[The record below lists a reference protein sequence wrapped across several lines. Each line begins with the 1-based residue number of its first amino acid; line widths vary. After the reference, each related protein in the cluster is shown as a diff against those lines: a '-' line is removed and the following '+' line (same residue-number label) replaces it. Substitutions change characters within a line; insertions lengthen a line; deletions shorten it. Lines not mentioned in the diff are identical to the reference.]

1 MKKTI
6 YLPQYDKKAE
16 AQIVGDKVTVRYE
29 ENESFPKRLK
39 VKDQFYVVI
48 DGEERIMVLN
58 RNAIGSWHFTLQ

>member
-16 AQIVGDKVTVRYE
+16 AHIVGDKIKVRYD
-29 ENESFPKRLK
+29 ENEDFPKRLK

-48 DGEERIMVLN
+48 DGEERIMVLT
-58 RNAIGSWHFTLQ
+58 RSPIGSWHFTLQ